1 MIGMTDTAERASH
14 GSSHGVPQTSEDTM
28 NGKRNWTYLL
38 VAVIVRAFMLGAA
51 AISFSHI
58 VATSHALG
66 LGWEAWTVPGFVDG
80 LAVLGLVGR
89 SPRFADSTQRAG
101 LRLMAGAG
109 ALSLAC
115 NVYAGHN
122 LGQQLYGVL
131 VVAGFIAA
139 EWYAMKLR
147 PAPQAEMQERTGK
160 RCEPG
165 CTCRKHA
172 KAKTLTPAQKRAI
185 TIANKKAA
193 AELTAMANGY
203 SPADAPVSPA
213 VR

>member
-1 MIGMTDTAERASH
+1 
-14 GSSHGVPQTSEDTM
+14 M
-28 NGKRNWTYLL
+28 NSKRNWTYIL

-51 AISFSHI
+51 AISFMHI
-58 VATSHALG
+58 VATSQALG

-80 LAVLGLVGR
+80 LAVLGLIGR
-89 SPRFADSTQRAG
+89 SDKFAPSTQKAG
-101 LRLMAGAG
+101 LALMSGAG
-109 ALSLAC
+109 SLSLAC

-139 EWYAMKLR
+139 EWYSMKLR
-147 PAPQAEMQERTGK
+147 PAPVPVEQPKAGK
-160 RCEPG
+160 RCAEG

-193 AELTAMANGY
+193 AELAHMAAGY
-203 SPADAPVSPA
+203 VPADAPVSPA
-213 VR
+213 L